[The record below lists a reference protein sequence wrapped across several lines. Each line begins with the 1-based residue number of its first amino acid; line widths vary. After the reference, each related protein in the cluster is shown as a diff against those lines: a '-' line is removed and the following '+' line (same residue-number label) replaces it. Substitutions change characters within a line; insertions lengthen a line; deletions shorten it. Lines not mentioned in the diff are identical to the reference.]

1 MKGNDKMKRT
11 ARKILTLATS
21 ITAAS
26 ASIAYASPKPE
37 PPKSWTD
44 IGRDRIPEMTAVL
57 LGGQPY
63 IVVADQAPVAVAYA
77 EYGRFLGETQPL
89 VGPDGRPGCGNIVTK
104 GDSSCAAARTDALA
118 KRMKA
123 SKAIAETNERLERA
137 AQARA
142 REASDAI
149 AYAKDKK

>member
-1 MKGNDKMKRT
+1 MKRT

-21 ITAAS
+21 ITVAS
-26 ASIAYASPKPE
+26 ASIAYANPKPE

-44 IGRDRIPEMTAVL
+44 THDRISDMTAVL

-63 IVVADQAPVAVAYA
+63 IVVADQAPVPIAYA

-89 VGPDGRPGCGNIVTK
+89 VGPDGRPGCGNIITK
-104 GDSSCAAARTDALA
+104 GDSSCAAARTNALA
-118 KRMKA
+118 KRMTA
-123 SKAIAETNERLERA
+123 SKAVAETNERLERA
-137 AQARA
+137 AEARA
-142 REASDAI
+142 REASNAI